1 MYIPCYDKI
10 TVGVL
15 FLNIKLKNYFLN
27 KIFLWQSNLGR
38 YLNFPHIFFFI
49 QQVWFEILVKT
60 HFLLKYK
67 KRLFLRCS
75 EWGQKQTLFAP
86 LNAHFEYREK
96 MKHMIFKIFF
106 RKPYFSRRWT
116 KFLHIFIFFYTFF
129 FFFLKINGKTLK
141 INGKALKINE
151 KTWFIGGEILIYEF
165 IFFLFSAYI
174 WSTHLRAQITFVFA
188 LILSTAEK
196 GVFCT

>member
-1 MYIPCYDKI
+1 MFFLLPCYDKI

-96 MKHMIFKIFF
+96 MKHMIFKIFSEN
-106 RKPYFSRRWT
+106 P
-116 KFLHIFIFFYTFF
+116 IFHDVGQNFYTFL
-129 FFFLKINGKTLK
+129 FFLH
-141 INGKALKINE
+141 
-151 KTWFIGGEILIYEF
+151 
-165 IFFLFSAYI
+165 IFFLFS
-174 WSTHLRAQITFVFA
+174 
-188 LILSTAEK
+188 EN
-196 GVFCT
+196 

>member
-1 MYIPCYDKI
+1 M
-10 TVGVL
+10 
-15 FLNIKLKNYFLN
+15 
-27 KIFLWQSNLGR
+27 
-38 YLNFPHIFFFI
+38 
-49 QQVWFEILVKT
+49 
-60 HFLLKYK
+60 LKYK

-96 MKHMIFKIFF
+96 MKHMVFKIFF
-106 RKPYFSRRWT
+106 PKTLFFT
-116 KFLHIFIFFYTFF
+116 TLDKIFTHFYFFYTFF

>member
-1 MYIPCYDKI
+1 M
-10 TVGVL
+10 

-96 MKHMIFKIFF
+96 MKHMVFKIFF

-116 KFLHIFIFFYTFF
+116 KFLHIFIFFTHFF
-129 FFFLKINGKTLK
+129 SFFWKLM
-141 INGKALKINE
+141 E
-151 KTWFIGGEILIYEF
+151 KHWKLM
-165 IFFLFSAYI
+165 
-174 WSTHLRAQITFVFA
+174 
-188 LILSTAEK
+188 EK
-196 GVFCT
+196 HWKLMKKPDL